1 MAASGA
7 ASNGHAC
14 LQALAAGLLA
24 LCLAAC
30 GRPADEQA
38 LRDTIAGMQAAA
50 ETRSISG
57 VMDHVTEDF
66 GGSHGLDHAGLRRML
81 QAQFL
86 GNQKVGVTLG
96 PIEVEMQGERAQV
109 SFSVLLTGGS
119 RYIPERGR
127 AHEVVSGWRVEDG
140 EWRIFF
146 AEWEGEGRR

>member
-1 MAASGA
+1 MLG
-7 ASNGHAC
+7 
-14 LQALAAGLLA
+14 AGLLIV
-24 LCLAAC
+24 LLAAC

-38 LRDTIAGMQAAA
+38 LRDTISAMQAAA
-50 ETRSISG
+50 EERSISG

-66 GGSHGLDHAGLRRML
+66 GGSHGLDQAGLRRLL

-86 GNQKVGVTLG
+86 GNQQVGVTLG
-96 PIEVEMQGERAQV
+96 PIEVEMQGERAKV
-109 SFSVLLTGGS
+109 SFSVLLTGGG

-146 AEWEGEGRR
+146 AEWDGERRR